1 MLKIKIKN
9 LRISYFNYYNKLVFK
24 KNLIVGN
31 NNTKKKKNISIRLK
45 KKTSTNLVTLRAPK
59 HFKVGRHHYEIIKTL
74 YLVNIKDFMI
84 TIQLPKNLFY
94 LYVKTLLNLLKKKK
108 LSKLLSILLRIR
120 VTLSIKD
127 NFYII

>member
-24 KNLIVGN
+24 KNLIIGN